1 MPCNPRR
8 LRNAEVDNS
17 ILVVI
22 SEMQLVHQSGS
33 LIIGV
38 LVMVIFSVT

>member
-8 LRNAEVDNS
+8 LRNAEVDN
-17 ILVVI
+17 IFVVI